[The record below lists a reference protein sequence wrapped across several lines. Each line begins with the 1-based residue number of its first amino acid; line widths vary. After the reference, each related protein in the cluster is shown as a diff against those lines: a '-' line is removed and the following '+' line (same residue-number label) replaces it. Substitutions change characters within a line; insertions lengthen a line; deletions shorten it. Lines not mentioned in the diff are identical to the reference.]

1 MPLVCDEQ
9 SGEVFSLFGHALL
22 HYLGDLDEDVLV
34 ITGALKDCEE
44 ATVGVPRHVGPAV
57 NHSVPVVSEVR
68 GELPCLCERIYCL

>member
-22 HYLGDLDEDVLV
+22 HYFGDLGEDVLV
-34 ITGALKDCEE
+34 ITGAFKDCEE

-57 NHSVPVVSEVR
+57 DHGVPVLSEVR
-68 GELPCLCERIYCL
+68 GEPPCLCE